1 MDILGWIGY
10 GVASFAVAIVLTL
23 VYSLFRPIKK
33 HDEILSW
40 RVLAVLYLIT
50 LFTPYGYILV
60 LTHMYA
66 TPMEPAVRELSGE
79 VTKQGKFEY
88 FRVLYCRKDK
98 ARVIAVNTELSS
110 WGGHERSVMGINMEK
125 VDGKW
130 EAAEFNW
137 ITSDQRNRD
146 SVSLPPFL

>member
-40 RVLAVLYLIT
+40 RVLAVLYLVT

-60 LTHMYA
+60 LTHLYA
-66 TPMEPAVRELSGE
+66 TPMEPAVRELSAE
-79 VTKQGKFEY
+79 VTKSGKFEY
-88 FRVLYCRKDK
+88 FRVLYCREDK
-98 ARVIAVNTELSS
+98 ARVIAVNTEMSS

-130 EAAEFNW
+130 EAVEFNW

>member
-40 RVLAVLYLIT
+40 RVLAVLYLVT

-66 TPMEPAVRELSGE
+66 TPMESAVRELSGE

-88 FRVLYCRKDK
+88 FRVLYCREDK

>member
-40 RVLAVLYLIT
+40 RVLAVLYLVT

-66 TPMEPAVRELSGE
+66 TPMESAVRELSGE

>member
-10 GVASFAVAIVLTL
+10 GVAAFAVAIVLTL

-40 RVLAVLYLIT
+40 RVLAVLYIIT
-50 LFTPYGYILV
+50 LFAPYGYILV
-60 LTHMYA
+60 MTHMYGG
-66 TPMEPAVRELSGE
+66 PMEAAVRELSTE
-79 VTKQGKFEY
+79 VTKEGKFEY
-88 FRVLYCRKDK
+88 FRVLTCGKSK

-125 VDGKW
+125 VGGKW
-130 EAAEFNW
+130 EAVEFNW
-137 ITSDQRNRD
+137 VTSDQRNRD
-146 SVSLPPFL
+146 SVTLPPFL

>member
-50 LFTPYGYILV
+50 LFSPYGYILV
-60 LTHMYA
+60 LTHLYA
-66 TPMEPAVRELSGE
+66 TPMETAVRDLSSE

-88 FRVLYCRKDK
+88 FRILSYRHDK

-130 EAAEFNW
+130 EAVEFNW